1 MIKNLRTIFFAAIF
15 LGVAATSA
23 LAEIK
28 IGVGVLGPISPQTE
42 TDIDQLVGQL
52 PNVKVV
58 PIQPPG
64 DVDACVK
71 RFVAGDAEDRL
82 DAVMVV
88 SLPPESFQST
98 RDQGEARFT
107 GAYEIWTLNLS
118 TLAEDRHRFT
128 FSDREP
134 VIGGAAAI
142 LAMPAQLFAERATGK
157 KLISSDEWQAF
168 KAVETRVEAKLV
180 AATKLYLQSAP
191 IRDTA
196 PLNPLETA
204 QNLLD
209 RGDGETAM
217 MVFQKAGLNDPA
229 IQQNAQQMIAKAQT
243 QLRRSQANSLL
254 GKTLGA
260 IAGGNDLQA
269 RTILAEYEHAPLAE
283 LGRADAIRRAI
294 AASPDHRADTAYDA
308 VLKTDVPTLDH
319 AAFVAMLKQMFGDRT
334 GSTPAQI
341 QLTAKDVTIEDK
353 AAIAGVK
360 EQLDIYATTLGRS
373 AYLMSLKCG
382 CDASA
387 VLTAESVGGAIMK
400 ASCSPSSK
408 RPRVGLP

>member
-1 MIKNLRTIFFAAIF
+1 MIKNIVTIFFATI
-15 LGVAATSA
+15 LVAAGVSRA
-23 LAEIK
+23 AAEIK

-42 TDIDQLVGQL
+42 TDIDQLVGKL
-52 PNVKVV
+52 PNVKAV

-64 DVDACVK
+64 DIDACVK
-71 RFVAGDAEDRL
+71 RFVAGDADERL

-98 RDQGEARFT
+98 RDKGEARFT

-180 AATKLYLQSAP
+180 AATKLYLQTAP
-191 IRDTA
+191 IRDTE
-196 PLNPLETA
+196 PLSPLETA
-204 QNLLD
+204 RNLLD

-217 MVFQKAGLNDPA
+217 LVFQKAGLNNPEVQRMIGA
-229 IQQNAQQMIAKAQT
+229 AQQ
-243 QLRRSQANSLL
+243 QLRRSQAQSLL

-260 IAGGNDLQA
+260 IAGGNDSQA
-269 RTILAEYEHAPLAE
+269 RKILAQYEHAPLAE
-283 LGRADAIRRAI
+283 LSRADAIRRAI
-294 AASPDHRADTAYDA
+294 AAAPDHRADTTYDA
-308 VLKTDVPTLDH
+308 VLKADVPTLDH

-334 GSTPAQI
+334 GSTPAQVVVS
-341 QLTAKDVTIEDK
+341 AKDVTIEDK
-353 AAIAGVK
+353 AAIQGVK
-360 EQLDIYATTLGRS
+360 EQLDIYAATLGRS

-387 VLTAESVGGAIMK
+387 VLTAESVGGAILK
-400 ASCSPSSK
+400 ASYSPASK
-408 RPRVGLP
+408 RAQVGLP

>member
-1 MIKNLRTIFFAAIF
+1 MIKNLRTIFLAALLI
-15 LGVAATSA
+15 AATSSFA
-23 LAEIK
+23 AAEIK
-28 IGVGVLGPISPQTE
+28 IGVGVTGPISPQTE
-42 TDIDQLVGQL
+42 TDIDQLVGKL

-98 RDQGEARFT
+98 HDNNEAHFT

-134 VIGGAAAI
+134 IVGGAAAI

-180 AATKLYLQSAP
+180 AATKLYLETAP
-191 IRDTA
+191 IRDTQ
-196 PLNPLETA
+196 PLNPLDTA
-204 QNLLD
+204 KNLLD
-209 RGDGETAM
+209 RGDSETAM
-217 MVFQKAGLNDPA
+217 LVFNKAGLNNPEVQRMIGA
-229 IQQNAQQMIAKAQT
+229 AQQQI
-243 QLRRSQANSLL
+243 RRSQANSLL

-260 IAGGNDLQA
+260 MVGGNDAQA
-269 RTILAEYEHAPLAE
+269 RTILAQYQQAPLAE
-283 LGRADAIRRAI
+283 LTRADAIRQAI
-294 AASPDHRADTAYDA
+294 ANNPDHRPESPYDA
-308 VLKTDVPTLDH
+308 VLKSDIPSLDH

-334 GSTPAQI
+334 GATPQ
-341 QLTAKDVTIEDK
+341 QVLVTAKDVTIEDK
-353 AAIAGVK
+353 AAIQGVK
-360 EQLDIYATTLGRS
+360 EQLDIYAATLGRS
-373 AYLMSLKCG
+373 AYLMSIKCG
-382 CDASA
+382 CDASV
-387 VLTAESVGGAIMK
+387 VLTGESVGGAILK
-400 ASCSPSSK
+400 ASYSPATRHSQ
-408 RPRVGLP
+408 VGLP